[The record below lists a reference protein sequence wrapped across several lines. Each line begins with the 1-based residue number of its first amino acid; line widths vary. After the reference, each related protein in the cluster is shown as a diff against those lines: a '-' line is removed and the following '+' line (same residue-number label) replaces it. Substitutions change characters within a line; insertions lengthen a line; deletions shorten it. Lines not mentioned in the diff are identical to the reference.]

1 MRQSLITEVRC
12 TQNEWPSAQPVRPY
26 GGNPRSDVSMCC
38 KLKIMPC
45 GLRTTVG
52 RAFLPALV
60 WFVCACGILA
70 QTPRPDF
77 SNPGYH
83 RPLNEFVDQNRPDRY
98 ECTRYAW
105 GRAYEKLGVRTTFKV
120 SQDRHGGKWYDLITD
135 DFARG
140 QTPRANAFAVWSD
153 GDLGHVAYVESVD
166 SANALVTEANLDSQ
180 GSCNDPR
187 TIPLSRFQPGSDRAG
202 YGLGPS
208 YKFVGVVYLPPWQKV
223 PGPWPVEC
231 DGSFRAIAVSPKDP
245 NRILLGSSHLEKGCG
260 VYRSDDAGRTWA
272 EKTAGLQKVG
282 LFSKHYPAI
291 TSIAVAPSNPRV
303 IYLGA
308 AVPDPL
314 GLGGYLYKSSDGGET
329 WEDARGRRN
338 IFGVPQI
345 QGPVLSLAVDPTGPN
360 IVFAGLSLQGVYRTT
375 DGGTEWAPAIRG
387 SITGAKDH
395 YHIVRIGPSRNV
407 FVAGGQAW
415 ADLPCLLWPQTGQSI
430 NCSGTL
436 PLGPLRS
443 NIEGTDWQRVQT
455 PERVFLTDLWV
466 DPSNADVLYFSTMA
480 AGVVIGPVPLL
491 VDNKGIFRSTDR
503 GATWT
508 AINNAGA
515 TDLSAFP
522 VYCVSADAADPK
534 VLFAAAGR
542 NGVFGSRNGGDN
554 WELLATPPGVLSVEQ
569 LYTLQ
574 GRLYLLTAQGVYL
587 WDRGTPEAQSLLPKV
602 ASGLVITPHRPYAG
616 EKIKA
621 RFTIINARAGC
632 VTVRTL
638 TVGGRDAAQQVA
650 DFPFMRNVA
659 LCGGQPV
666 TYEGELRLTRPGS
679 YHFFVTYQ
687 TIDGRWNTSVPVEPG
702 ARNTV
707 DLEVLPGPDPAN
719 VFSVRPTIS
728 LSLRDPVKPEYRIGE
743 SIRLKM
749 AMTAGQVAPSAGAAS
764 KVSIFLW
771 VDAPNGRRFLT
782 ESQGRLVETATPS
795 PVWKP
800 ITPIDYTWELLS
812 TTVSPSSVAGTYTW
826 NGAMYTSES
835 MSDATLVARS
845 APLSYRILLERGPQP
860 SVTSVRTS
868 LNLYRVGDTMVIY
881 YSTLRGTGTGNYDLM
896 LRIRSKAS
904 GKDYYFYDEKSDTNR
919 WIHQTARPMWSG
931 VPQDGNFQI
940 PSGNMPA
947 IVIEDDTPSGDYTMT
962 AYFSEPGKNTPVG
975 NSAQTQFRLETPT
988 PEGECFV
995 ATAAYGSPMASSV
1008 ELLRSFRKRFLSPS
1022 GWGRG
1027 MVRIYERIGPRAAA
1041 AIRLHGAL
1049 RKAARIV
1056 LWPVVA
1062 FAAVALR
1069 LNVWL
1074 AIFAAALVVTG
1085 FLFAMRRASNRVRL
1099 AMLALV
1105 LAAAAQAADVQGT
1118 VVRARPFP
1126 IPIVGARVE
1135 LAETGQAVASDQDG
1149 GFRFLKL
1156 AGGEYTLKASSPGY
1170 LASSLKVSVPAST
1183 SVVKVV
1189 VPLNPV
1195 GERVYEYYLPH
1206 TAEGGGWWTFFN
1218 VLNSGSTAA
1227 DLTMAAYDAEG
1238 NYLGASAKISRLKIN
1253 QQLSGAPSNY
1263 FAPEVISKAAWYK
1276 LTSSVPLTGFE
1287 VFGSDQ
1293 GSLAGF
1299 SLPIADSSQLYL
1311 PHVAQDDQW
1320 WTGLSFVSAGTR
1332 LSEFHL
1338 EARDRTGRLLA
1349 EAGWP
1354 KYLGP
1359 GEKTVDVINNYFGW
1373 DFPAEIQW
1381 ASIRSDSPI
1390 TGFELFGTR
1399 DFKMMAAV
1407 PALTQGAKKLYFP
1420 HVVTTDGWWTG
1431 IAMLN
1436 VDVRPGT
1443 LRMTA
1448 YGEDGKAL
1456 ADSRSISLVAGER
1469 TVGTAES
1476 FFDNWPTGVKYLE
1489 AASDV
1494 AVVGFELVGRSAPPL
1509 FGGLPALSA
1518 AGTRLAYSHAIST
1531 SEWETSLGILN
1542 TSGVSSQVTFQAF
1555 DANGNALAQ
1564 VKVMLSPKGY
1574 GFGSL
1579 RSLFGRVPSGTA
1591 WVKASSDGAPLVG
1604 FFKLTRVSDGQF
1616 TDIPAEP
1623 IVAPEMIGSAAA
1635 ATVLAERPELARLAS
1650 QVEIAPVPGRGF
1662 RVSWPAELN
1671 SALRALV
1678 GDRVRPGDII
1688 VEIGGI
1694 PVRTRSNL
1702 WDVYRRFRDAQDV
1715 GVVIWRED
1723 TGARAVRLRNPLAQS
1738 AR

>member
-1 MRQSLITEVRC
+1 MLRNTIFSLVLLLVLMPVGMIEKTDASQSDVQDVANSKSQVRLRLPF
-12 TQNEWPSAQPVRPY
+12 TKGEYWRPQTY
-26 GGNPRSDVSMCC
+26 GG
-38 KLKIMPC
+38 
-45 GLRTTVG
+45 
-52 RAFLPALV
+52 
-60 WFVCACGILA
+60 
-70 QTPRPDF
+70 
-77 SNPGYH
+77 H
-83 RPLNEFVDQNRPDRY
+83 H
-98 ECTRYAW
+98 
-105 GRAYEKLGVRTTFKV
+105 KLGPQYAV
-120 SQDRHGGKWYDLITD
+120 
-135 DFARG
+135 DFWWASP
-140 QTPRANAFAVWSD
+140 QRADTYYA
-153 GDLGHVAYVESVD
+153 
-166 SANALVTEANLDSQ
+166 DSQ
-180 GSCNDPR
+180 GKGRAIRAAHNGRVFIFAFDITSLGDITRLEERAVKIQYDPANDSVSPS
-187 TIPLSRFQPGSDRAG
+187 IPTTTFVLGQDIEGSKRAIDLELVVKSDNVLTVYVHLKIADRFFTADVRNKMKDAVKKFYNNTALGRPQRVAIDTDIDVREYDDVLGYVDQ
-202 YGLGPS
+202 YGLASGPHLHFQVHSNSSMTESAPFLGEPFPLDGSSLRVGNDDVVVLVGGEVLLDEQLKWPTNGPIYNYPAVPRNHFNVGDTVVVDNPNPLASTAVRETAGKRVVGEVPNGTMGEILNASPQGAQNSDDDKYYLWWNVKYPSVSGWTVSPYLSLLFVTLTEGLRILGSEPYFVGDKLRATFTVRHVGPS
-208 YKFVGVVYLPPWQKV
+208 CDEIRALTVCGLDPDRQAVEFLPKPGVVLCE
-223 PGPWPVEC
+223 G
-231 DGSFRAIAVSPKDP
+231 DS
-245 NRILLGSSHLEKGCG
+245 
-260 VYRSDDAGRTWA
+260 
-272 EKTAGLQKVG
+272 
-282 LFSKHYPAI
+282 
-291 TSIAVAPSNPRV
+291 
-303 IYLGA
+303 
-308 AVPDPL
+308 
-314 GLGGYLYKSSDGGET
+314 
-329 WEDARGRRN
+329 RR
-338 IFGVPQI
+338 
-345 QGPVLSLAVDPTGPN
+345 
-360 IVFAGLSLQGVYRTT
+360 
-375 DGGTEWAPAIRG
+375 
-387 SITGAKDH
+387 
-395 YHIVRIGPSRNV
+395 
-407 FVAGGQAW
+407 
-415 ADLPCLLWPQTGQSI
+415 
-430 NCSGTL
+430 
-436 PLGPLRS
+436 
-443 NIEGTDWQRVQT
+443 
-455 PERVFLTDLWV
+455 
-466 DPSNADVLYFSTMA
+466 
-480 AGVVIGPVPLL
+480 
-491 VDNKGIFRSTDR
+491 
-503 GATWT
+503 
-508 AINNAGA
+508 
-515 TDLSAFP
+515 
-522 VYCVSADAADPK
+522 
-534 VLFAAAGR
+534 
-542 NGVFGSRNGGDN
+542 
-554 WELLATPPGVLSVEQ
+554 
-569 LYTLQ
+569 
-574 GRLYLLTAQGVYL
+574 
-587 WDRGTPEAQSLLPKV
+587 
-602 ASGLVITPHRPYAG
+602 
-616 EKIKA
+616 
-621 RFTIINARAGC
+621 
-632 VTVRTL
+632 
-638 TVGGRDAAQQVA
+638 
-650 DFPFMRNVA
+650 
-659 LCGGQPV
+659 
-666 TYEGELRLTRPGS
+666 YEGYFRPMKPGT
-679 YHFFVTYQ
+679 YHFFVAYQ
-687 TIDGRWNTSVPVEPG
+687 NPDGRWVTNVPAGSGTNTI
-702 ARNTV
+702 NI
-707 DLEVLPGPDPAN
+707 EVRPRTPAN
-719 VFSVRPTIS
+719 FFSERPTIA
-728 LSLRDPVKPEYRIGE
+728 LSLGDPVKQEYRIGE
-743 SIRLKM
+743 TIRLKM
-749 AMTAGQVAPSAGAAS
+749 AMTAGQVAPGAGAAPR
-764 KVSIFLW
+764 VSIFLW
-771 VDAPNGRRFLT
+771 VDTPYGRRFLT
-782 ESQGRLVETATPS
+782 ESQGRLVKTVTPS
-795 PVWKP
+795 PVCKP
-800 ITPIDYTWELLS
+800 IPPIDYTWDLLS
-812 TTVSPSSVAGTYTW
+812 IPVTPSSVAGTYTW
-826 NGAMYTSES
+826 NAAMYLSDS
-835 MSDATLVARS
+835 MSEASLVARS
-845 APLSYRILLERGPQP
+845 PSVSYLIVLKRGSQP

-896 LRIRSKAS
+896 VRITSKAS
-904 GKDYYFYDEKSDTNR
+904 RMDYYFYDDSADTNR
-919 WIHQTARPMWSG
+919 WIHKTPRPMWTG

-940 PSGNMPA
+940 PSGNMPP
-947 IVIEDDTPSGDYTMT
+947 IVIEDSMPSGDYTMT
-962 AYFSEPGKNTPVG
+962 MYFSEPGKNTPVG
-975 NSAQTQFRLETPT
+975 GSAQTEFRLETPT
-988 PEGECFV
+988 PEGGCFI

-1008 ELLRSFRKRFLSPS
+1008 ELLRSFRKRFLLPS

-1041 AIRLHGAL
+1041 AIRPHWAL

-1069 LNVWL
+1069 LNLWL
-1074 AIFAAALVVTG
+1074 AILAAVLVVTG
-1085 FLFAMRRASNRVRL
+1085 FAFMMGRASNRVRL
-1099 AMLALV
+1099 AILALA
-1105 LAAAAQAADVQGT
+1105 LPAAAQAADVQGT

-1126 IPIVGARVE
+1126 IPIPGARVE
-1135 LAETGQAVASDQDG
+1135 LVETGQVIASDQDG

-1218 VLNSGSTAA
+1218 VVNPGNTSA

-1293 GSLAGF
+1293 GTLAGF
-1299 SLPIADSSQLYL
+1299 PFPTADSSQLYL

-1320 WTGLSFVSAGTR
+1320 WTGVSFVSAGTR

-1338 EARDRTGRLLA
+1338 EARDRIGRLLV

-1373 DFPAEIQW
+1373 DFPAEIEW
-1381 ASIRSDSPI
+1381 ASVRSDSPI

-1476 FFDNWPTGVKYLE
+1476 FFDNWPGGVKYLE
-1489 AASDV
+1489 VASDV

-1509 FGGLPALSA
+1509 LGGLPALSA

-1574 GFGSL
+1574 GFWSL
-1579 RSLFGRVPSGTA
+1579 RSLFGRVSSGTA

-1650 QVEIAPVPGRGF
+1650 QVEITPVPGRGF

-1671 SALRALV
+1671 SAVRALV
-1678 GDRVRPGDII
+1678 GDLVRSGDII

-1694 PVRTRSNL
+1694 PLRTLSDL
-1702 WDVYRRFRDAQDV
+1702 WDAYRRFRDAQDV